1 MVNDGFVKLLAG
13 HTIRRPKHPFLFRT
27 FQSWTLWK
35 IYWTKLYGL
44 PMSIF
49 TPEDLILFVYQETSP
64 ENTASI
70 QQALASNWALQE
82 KFQVIESSVEELNT
96 ELYSPREQTILN
108 ILNYAR
114 ETMPEAAV

>member
-1 MVNDGFVKLLAG
+1 
-13 HTIRRPKHPFLFRT
+13 
-27 FQSWTLWK
+27 
-35 IYWTKLYGL
+35 
-44 PMSIF
+44 MSIF

-70 QQALASNWALQE
+70 QQELASNWALQE

-96 ELYSPREQTILN
+96 ELYSPREETILK

>member
-1 MVNDGFVKLLAG
+1 MDVPKLDPLEN
-13 HTIRRPKHPFLFRT
+13 
-27 FQSWTLWK
+27 
-35 IYWTKLYGL
+35 YWTKLYGL

-64 ENTASI
+64 EHTAAI
-70 QQALASNWALQE
+70 EQALASDWALQE

-96 ELYSPREQTILN
+96 ELYSPREETIRN

-114 ETMPEAAV
+114 ETMPATV